1 MLLTVFMGGN
11 LKVRLKMT
19 SGPHRVSILFNGL
32 KSSDTIPSA
41 CITDSQLT
49 EEGFYI
55 NYTYRH
61 L

>member
-1 MLLTVFMGGN
+1 MHGGN

-32 KSSDTIPSA
+32 KSSVTIPSA

-49 EEGFYI
+49 EECFYI